1 MMIAWGLLII
11 RLIVGLTFVGHG
23 AQKLFGWFGGPGI
36 KGTAG
41 WFGSINIK
49 PALPMAVLVGLF
61 ELVGGLLFAAGL
73 FTPVG
78 AAMLAVTML
87 GAILTVHIKNGFWS
101 TSGGIEFNLILLAVV
116 VGVALTGPGA
126 YHLF

>member
-11 RLIVGLTFVGHG
+11 RLVVGLIFMGHG

-41 WFGSINIK
+41 WFASINVK

-61 ELVGGLLFAAGL
+61 EFVGGLLFAAGFL
-73 FTPVG
+73 TPVG
-78 AAMLAVTML
+78 AAMIAVTML
-87 GAILTVHIKNGFWS
+87 GAIFTVHIKNGFWS
-101 TSGGIEFNLILLAVV
+101 TSGGIELNLILLAVV
-116 VGVALTGPGA
+116 AGVALTGPGA